1 MHEVL
6 RSYGDIYEQTRSSMT
21 DTIYY
26 LTGRGGQLNKG
37 LGEALLNRG
46 YKLSGR
52 EMSGGFDKLAFQNQ
66 IDLITQDLQNG
77 FWNKEAKVVAVS
89 YGAYLL
95 LHALAD
101 LEPYVGNILLLS
113 PVLGGVTNSGSMRYY
128 SPPRADKLM
137 RLIEEGVFPKPNK
150 IEIHVGD
157 NDWQSPYQRAVKF
170 AEALS
175 GECTVVPNTGHQL
188 GKVYVTPI
196 LDGWCS

>member
-1 MHEVL
+1 
-6 RSYGDIYEQTRSSMT
+6 MT

-26 LTGRGGQLNKG
+26 LTGRGVQLDKG
-37 LGEALLNRG
+37 LGEAILERG

-66 IDLITQDLQNG
+66 IDLITQDLQDA

-101 LEPYVGNILLLS
+101 LEPYVGSILLLS
-113 PVLGGVTNSGSMRYY
+113 PVIGGVTDGERMHFF

-137 RLIEEGVFPKPNK
+137 RLIEEGAFPVPNK
-150 IEIHVGD
+150 IEFHVGD
-157 NDWQSPYQRAVKF
+157 NDWQSPSQRVVQF
-170 AEALS
+170 SEALKGDYCIVHDS
-175 GECTVVPNTGHQL
+175 GHQL
-188 GKVYVTPI
+188 GKNYVAPV
-196 LDGWCS
+196 LDRWCR